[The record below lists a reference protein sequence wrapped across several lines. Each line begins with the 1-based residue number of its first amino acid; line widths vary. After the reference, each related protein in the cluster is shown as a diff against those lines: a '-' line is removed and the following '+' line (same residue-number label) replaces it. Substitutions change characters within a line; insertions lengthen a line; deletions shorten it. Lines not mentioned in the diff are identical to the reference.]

1 MANKVKL
8 KVDKVEILVNEKTR
22 QKKAILPN
30 ELVINESLTLGDL
43 VSIVNRQAILIDSQY
58 KLLQKTRQLNE
69 KEKTALEARI
79 TNLEKTV
86 KELGGNL

>member
-1 MANKVKL
+1 MTNKVKL

-22 QKKAILPN
+22 QKKAILPH

-79 TNLEKTV
+79 TNLEKAV